1 MLAYQIKSAIRSL
14 RRNPALSA
22 LLIAG
27 IGLGIAVSTAFI
39 TTYYLMA
46 GDPIPHKSDQL
57 FYVEMD
63 SWNPDRPYND
73 EHPDWPPEQVTYRDA
88 RGIMES
94 DIPTHQSVMFRASLT
109 VQPEAEN
116 DQPYREDIRVCFN
129 DFFAM
134 FEVPFLYGGPWSDAA
149 DANAERVAV
158 INAETNRKLFGG
170 ENSVGRSL
178 RIENEIYSI
187 VGVVDEW
194 RPQTKYYDPNNNTL
208 EIRRRFFSPS
218 TL

>member
-1 MLAYQIKSAIRSL
+1 MLAYQIKSALRSMK
-14 RRNPALSA
+14 RNPALSA

-63 SWNPDRPYND
+63 SWNPDRPYD
-73 EHPDWPPEQVTYRDA
+73 DDHPERPPEQVTYRDA

-94 DIPTHQSVMFRASLT
+94 DIPTYQSVMFRASLT

-116 DQPYREDIRVCFN
+116 EKPYRADIRVCFN
-129 DFFAM
+129 DFFSM

-149 DANAERVAV
+149 DDNAERVLV

-170 ENSVGRSL
+170 ENSVGRTM

-194 RPQTKYYDPNNNTL
+194 RPQIKYYDPNNNTMGEPEAIFL
-208 EIRRRFFSPS
+208 PYN
-218 TL
+218 L